1 MPSSLGPA
9 EILVILVVA
18 LIVLGPN
25 KLPQAGRQLGR
36 ALSEVRKWT
45 SDMKSEIKTV
55 VDFEDRPKYS
65 SPEYPSSPTASTTVT
80 ADAQPLTS
88 PGVPVTSPGTTVT
101 SPGTTGDPD
110 PAPPASAVD
119 AEPDS
124 AVAVDPPFIV
134 AAESSTAAALEAS
147 TFTVESL
154 AAGAVDLPGA
164 GGPAVRTSSPEAP
177 QGDSAHG

>member
-25 KLPQAGRQLGR
+25 KLPQAGRQLGK
-36 ALSEVRKWT
+36 ALAEVRRWT
-45 SDMKSEIKTV
+45 TDMKSEIKTV
-55 VDFEDRPKYS
+55 VDFEERPSYS

-80 ADAQPLTS
+80 ADPQ
-88 PGVPVTSPGTTVT
+88 PVTATAVPAE
-101 SPGTTGDPD
+101 PE
-110 PAPPASAVD
+110 PAPAAAEVD

-124 AVAVDPPFIV
+124 ATSADPAFSV
-134 AAESSTAAALEAS
+134 AAEPSGAAA
-147 TFTVESL
+147 VEPP
-154 AAGAVDLPGA
+154 AAEDI
-164 GGPAVRTSSPEAP
+164 GPPSSPEAP

>member
-45 SDMKSEIKTV
+45 SDMKNEMKTV
-55 VDFEDRPKYS
+55 VDFEDRPTYS

-80 ADAQPLTS
+80 AEAQPVTS
-88 PGVPVTSPGTTVT
+88 PGVPA
-101 SPGTTGDPD
+101 DPE
-110 PAPPASAVD
+110 PAPAASAVD

-124 AVAVDPPFIV
+124 AVAADPSFAV
-134 AAESSTAAALEAS
+134 AAEPSAVVA
-147 TFTVESL
+147 VEPPPS
-154 AAGAVDLPGA
+154 ADLGVP
-164 GGPAVRTSSPEAP
+164 TSSPEAP